1 MWRAISFFSKS
12 NDAQFESGAIQDTR
26 ILTGSA
32 FDAPCARSEIAATSP
47 ISQDRTSHM
56 SPSHAGACRKLTV
69 ATVADKPQPR
79 PFRSCFRRG
88 QSLCQRPQGAA
99 MMIVRR
105 EKSDSYHPPEK
116 CSLDD
121 DGAHAR
127 SAADIERLAS
137 HKAIGPIA
145 EEHHSP
151 RDIVAAAQSL
161 HRNGRGKRLL
171 AFAVLWNDTAEHL
184 GVRDRPGCHHIHG
197 DTIGREF
204 ERPGA
209 CHPDHSS
216 LGRRI
221 GGARL

>member
-1 MWRAISFFSKS
+1 MCRAISFFSKS

-47 ISQDRTSHM
+47 INQDRTSHIV
-56 SPSHAGACRKLTV
+56 SLPRGACRKLTI
-69 ATVADKPQPR
+69 ATFADKPQPR
-79 PFRSCFRRG
+79 SFRS
-88 QSLCQRPQGAA
+88 
-99 MMIVRR
+99 
-105 EKSDSYHPPEK
+105 PEK
-116 CSLDD
+116 RSLDD

-137 HKAIGPIA
+137 YEAIGPVA
-145 EEHHSP
+145 KEHHSP

-161 HRNGRGKRLL
+161 HRNGRCKRLL
-171 AFAVLWNDTAEHL
+171 AFAVLWNDAAKHL
-184 GVRDRPGCHHIHG
+184 GVRDRPRCHHIHG
-197 DTIGREF
+197 DAIGREF

-216 LGRRI
+216 
-221 GGARL
+221 